1 MKTLE
6 QYKKYR
12 KFLNEGEVTI
22 NSFNLEYLQSEL
34 KSNNVPK
41 EQIIKRLSKYTFML
55 DQRQLLVSNIKSY
68 YVACDKVKSQI
79 VLKYSPNLEDEQKYL
94 SIRML
99 DYKIINI
106 SEESEENIDRNA
118 LILWK

>member
-1 MKTLE
+1 MFFIVFFITTLSSACAQESKHASCELKTLE

-79 VLKYSPNLEDEQKYL
+79 V
-94 SIRML
+94 
-99 DYKIINI
+99 
-106 SEESEENIDRNA
+106 
-118 LILWK
+118 